1 LEGQYVSQHSDRVK
15 SEHIPSL
22 VRNYEFVALVFQ
34 GGGALGSY
42 QAGVFEGLAEAGIQP
57 NWMSGV
63 SIGAINASIIAGN
76 RPENRVAK
84 LKEFWE
90 TVTDHG
96 YASHMAGNDDLR
108 TLHNMT
114 SAFMSMVAGIPG
126 FYKPR
131 VVSPFHQLPGQAGAT
146 SHYDTSD
153 LKDHLNS
160 LIDWDI
166 LNSEK
171 HRLSVGA
178 VNVRTG
184 NYKYFDTALERLGPE
199 HIMASGALPPAF
211 PAMKI
216 GSEFYWDGGIVSNTP
231 LQYLLE
237 MHRLHQALVFQVDL
251 FNARGDLPKTMPEV
265 MSRHKDIMYSSRTR
279 NATNRYKMVHD
290 LQIKLRDALSRIE
303 PSKWTAEDKRM
314 LEELQETPQINV
326 LQLIYHHAHYEG
338 DSKDYEFSKW
348 TMREHWAAGL
358 EDARRTLSHPDW
370 LKVPDAAVGMT
381 VHDVHRED
389 GR

>member
-1 LEGQYVSQHSDRVK
+1 MSQHSVRVK
-15 SEHIPSL
+15 SESIPSL
-22 VRNYEFVALVFQ
+22 VRNYEFIALVFQ

-42 QAGVFEGLAEAGIQP
+42 QAGVFEGLSEAGIEP

-76 RPENRVAK
+76 KPEDRVAK

-96 YASHMAGNDDLR
+96 YASHLAGNDDMR
-108 TLHNMT
+108 TFHNMT
-114 SAFMSMVAGIPG
+114 SAFMSMISGIPG

-131 VVSPFHQLPGQAGAT
+131 MMSPWQQVPGQAGAT

-160 LIDWDI
+160 LINWDI
-166 LNSEK
+166 LNSDS

-237 MHRLHQALVFQVDL
+237 LHKLHKALVFQVDL
-251 FNARGDLPKTMPEV
+251 FNARGDMPKTMPEV
-265 MSRHKDIMYSSRTR
+265 MSRQKDIMFSSRTR
-279 NATNRYKMVHD
+279 NATNRYKKTHD
-290 LQIKLRDALSRIE
+290 LQIKLRDALSRID
-303 PSKWTAEDKRM
+303 PAKWTPEDKVM
-314 LEELQETPQINV
+314 LEELQDTPQVNV
-326 LQLIYHHAHYEG
+326 LQLIYHHADYEG

-358 EDARRTLSHPDW
+358 EDARRTLSHPEW
-370 LKVPDAAVGMT
+370 LKLPDQAVGMT

>member
-1 LEGQYVSQHSDRVK
+1 VSQHSVRVK
-15 SEHIPSL
+15 SESIPSL

-42 QAGVFEGLAEAGIQP
+42 QAGVFEGLSEAGIEP

-76 RPENRVAK
+76 KPEDRVAK

-96 YASHMAGNDDLR
+96 YASHLAGNDDMR
-108 TLHNMT
+108 TFHNMT
-114 SAFMSMVAGIPG
+114 SAFMSMISGIPG

-131 VVSPFHQLPGQAGAT
+131 MLSPWQQVPGQAGAT

-166 LNSEK
+166 LNSNS

-237 MHRLHQALVFQVDL
+237 LHKLHQALVFQVDL
-251 FNARGDLPKTMPEV
+251 FNARGDMPKTMPEV
-265 MSRHKDIMYSSRTR
+265 MSRQKDIMFSSRTR
-279 NATNRYKMVHD
+279 NATTRYKKIHD
-290 LQIKLRDALSRIE
+290 LQIQLRDALSRID
-303 PSKWTAEDKRM
+303 PAKWTPADKVM
-314 LEELQETPQINV
+314 LEELQDTPQINV
-326 LQLIYHHAHYEG
+326 LQLIYHHADYEG

-370 LKVPDAAVGMT
+370 LKLPDPAVGMT

>member
-1 LEGQYVSQHSDRVK
+1 MSQHSVRVK
-15 SEHIPSL
+15 SESIPSL
-22 VRNYEFVALVFQ
+22 VRNYEFIALVFQ

-42 QAGVFEGLAEAGIQP
+42 QAGVFEGLSEAGIEP

-76 RPENRVAK
+76 KPEDRVAK

-96 YASHMAGNDDLR
+96 YASHLAGNDDMR
-108 TLHNMT
+108 TFHNMT
-114 SAFMSMVAGIPG
+114 SAFMSMISGIPG

-131 VVSPFHQLPGQAGAT
+131 MLSPWQQVPGQAGAT

-160 LIDWDI
+160 LINWDI
-166 LNSEK
+166 LNSDS

-184 NYKYFDTALERLGPE
+184 NYKYFDTALERIGPE

-211 PAMKI
+211 PAMRI

-237 MHRLHQALVFQVDL
+237 LHKLHKALVFQVDL
-251 FNARGDLPKTMPEV
+251 FNARGDMPKTMPEV
-265 MSRHKDIMYSSRTR
+265 MSRQKDIMYSSRTR
-279 NATNRYKMVHD
+279 NATNRYKKIHD
-290 LQIKLRDALSRIE
+290 LQIKLRDALSRID
-303 PSKWTAEDKRM
+303 PAKWTPEDKVM
-314 LEELQETPQINV
+314 LEELQDTPQVNV
-326 LQLIYHHAHYEG
+326 LQLIYHLADYEG

-358 EDARRTLSHPDW
+358 EDARRTLSHPEW
-370 LKVPDAAVGMT
+370 LKLPDQAVGMT

>member
-1 LEGQYVSQHSDRVK
+1 VSQHSVRVK
-15 SEHIPSL
+15 SESIPSL

-42 QAGVFEGLAEAGIQP
+42 QAGVFEGLSEAGIEP

-76 RPENRVAK
+76 KPEDRVAK

-96 YASHMAGNDDLR
+96 YASHLAGNDDMR
-108 TLHNMT
+108 TFHNMT
-114 SAFMSMVAGIPG
+114 SAFMSMISGIPG

-131 VVSPFHQLPGQAGAT
+131 MLSPWQQVPGQAGAT

-166 LNSEK
+166 LNSNS

-216 GSEFYWDGGIVSNTP
+216 GSEYYWDGGIVSNTP

-237 MHRLHQALVFQVDL
+237 LHKLHQALVFQVDL
-251 FNARGDLPKTMPEV
+251 FNARGDMPKTMPEV
-265 MSRHKDIMYSSRTR
+265 MSRQKDIMFSSRTR
-279 NATNRYKMVHD
+279 NATTRYKKIHD
-290 LQIKLRDALSRIE
+290 LQIQLRDALSRID
-303 PSKWTAEDKRM
+303 PAKWTPADKLM
-314 LEELQETPQINV
+314 LEELQDTPQINV
-326 LQLIYHHAHYEG
+326 LQLIYHHADYEG

-370 LKVPDAAVGMT
+370 LKLPDPAIGMT

>member
-1 LEGQYVSQHSDRVK
+1 MSQHSVRVK
-15 SEHIPSL
+15 SESIPSL
-22 VRNYEFVALVFQ
+22 VRNYEFIALVFQ

-42 QAGVFEGLAEAGIQP
+42 QAGVFEGLSEAGIEP

-76 RPENRVAK
+76 KPEDRVAK

-96 YASHMAGNDDLR
+96 YASHLAGNDDMR
-108 TLHNMT
+108 TFHNMT
-114 SAFMSMVAGIPG
+114 SAFMSMISGIPG

-131 VVSPFHQLPGQAGAT
+131 MMSPWQQVPGQAGAT

-160 LIDWDI
+160 LINWDI
-166 LNSEK
+166 LNSDS

-237 MHRLHQALVFQVDL
+237 LHKLHKALVFQVDL
-251 FNARGDLPKTMPEV
+251 FNARGDMPKTMPEV
-265 MSRHKDIMYSSRTR
+265 MSRQKDIMFSSRTR
-279 NATNRYKMVHD
+279 NATTRYKKIHD
-290 LQIKLRDALSRIE
+290 LQIQLRDALSRID
-303 PSKWTAEDKRM
+303 PAKWTAADKLM
-314 LEELQETPQINV
+314 LEELQDTPQINV
-326 LQLIYHHAHYEG
+326 LQLIYHHADYEG

-370 LKVPDAAVGMT
+370 LKLPDQSIGMT

>member
-1 LEGQYVSQHSDRVK
+1 VSQHSVRVK
-15 SEHIPSL
+15 SESIPSL
-22 VRNYEFVALVFQ
+22 VRNYEFIALVFQ

-42 QAGVFEGLAEAGIQP
+42 QAGVFEGLSEAGIEP

-76 RPENRVAK
+76 KPEDRVTK

-96 YASHMAGNDDLR
+96 YASHLAGNDDMR
-108 TLHNMT
+108 TFHNMT
-114 SAFMSMVAGIPG
+114 SAFMSMISGIPG

-131 VVSPFHQLPGQAGAT
+131 MLSPWQQVPGQAGAT

-160 LIDWDI
+160 LINWDI
-166 LNSEK
+166 LNSDS

-211 PAMKI
+211 PAMRI

-237 MHRLHQALVFQVDL
+237 LHKLHKALVFQVDL
-251 FNARGDLPKTMPEV
+251 FNARGDMPKTMPEV
-265 MSRHKDIMYSSRTR
+265 MSRQKDIMYSSRTR
-279 NATNRYKMVHD
+279 NATNRYKKIHD
-290 LQIKLRDALSRIE
+290 LQIKLRDALSRID
-303 PSKWTAEDKRM
+303 PAKWTPEDKVL
-314 LEELQETPQINV
+314 LEELQDTPQVNV
-326 LQLIYHHAHYEG
+326 LQLIYHHADYEG

-358 EDARRTLSHPDW
+358 EDARRTLSHPEW
-370 LKVPDAAVGMT
+370 LKLPDQAVGMT

>member
-1 LEGQYVSQHSDRVK
+1 VSQHSVRVK
-15 SEHIPSL
+15 SESISFL
-22 VRNYEFVALVFQ
+22 VRNYEFIALVFQ

-42 QAGVFEGLAEAGIQP
+42 QAGVFEGLSEAGIEP

-76 RPENRVAK
+76 KPEDRVAK

-96 YASHMAGNDDLR
+96 YASHLAGNDDMR
-108 TLHNMT
+108 TFHNMT
-114 SAFMSMVAGIPG
+114 SAFMSMISGIPG

-131 VVSPFHQLPGQAGAT
+131 MLSPWQQVAGQAGAT

-166 LNSEK
+166 LNSSS

-237 MHRLHQALVFQVDL
+237 LHKLHQALVFQVDL
-251 FNARGDLPKTMPEV
+251 FNARGDMPKTMPEV
-265 MSRHKDIMYSSRTR
+265 MSRQKDIMFSSRTR
-279 NATNRYKMVHD
+279 NATTRYKKIHD
-290 LQIKLRDALSRIE
+290 LQIQLRDALSRID
-303 PSKWTAEDKRM
+303 PAKWTAADKLM
-314 LEELQETPQINV
+314 LEELQDTPQINV
-326 LQLIYHHAHYEG
+326 LQLIYHHADYEG

-370 LKVPDAAVGMT
+370 LKLPDQSIGMT

>member
-1 LEGQYVSQHSDRVK
+1 VSQHSVRVK
-15 SEHIPSL
+15 SESIPSL
-22 VRNYEFVALVFQ
+22 VRNYEFIALVFQ

-42 QAGVFEGLAEAGIQP
+42 QAGVFEGLSEAGIEP

-76 RPENRVAK
+76 KPEDRVTK

-96 YASHMAGNDDLR
+96 YASHLAGNDDMR
-108 TLHNMT
+108 TFHNMT
-114 SAFMSMVAGIPG
+114 SAFMSMISGIPG

-131 VVSPFHQLPGQAGAT
+131 MLSPWQQVPGQAGAT

-160 LIDWDI
+160 LINWDI
-166 LNSEK
+166 LNSDS

-184 NYKYFDTALERLGPE
+184 NYKYFDTALERIGPE

-211 PAMKI
+211 PAMRI

-237 MHRLHQALVFQVDL
+237 LHKLHQALVFQVDL
-251 FNARGDLPKTMPEV
+251 FNARGDMPKTMPEV
-265 MSRHKDIMYSSRTR
+265 MSRQKDIMFSSRTR
-279 NATNRYKMVHD
+279 NATNRYKKIHD
-290 LQIKLRDALSRIE
+290 LQIKLRDALSRVD
-303 PSKWTAEDKRM
+303 PAKWTPEDKVM
-314 LEELQETPQINV
+314 LEELQDTPQVNV
-326 LQLIYHHAHYEG
+326 LQLIYHHADYEG

-358 EDARRTLSHPDW
+358 EDARRTLSHPEW
-370 LKVPDAAVGMT
+370 LKLPDQAVGMT

>member
-1 LEGQYVSQHSDRVK
+1 MSQHSVRVK
-15 SEHIPSL
+15 SESIPSL

-42 QAGVFEGLAEAGIQP
+42 QAGVFEGLSEAGIEP

-76 RPENRVAK
+76 KPEDRVAK

-96 YASHMAGNDDLR
+96 YASHLAGNDDMR
-108 TLHNMT
+108 TFHNMT
-114 SAFMSMVAGIPG
+114 SAFMSMISGIPG

-131 VVSPFHQLPGQAGAT
+131 MLSPWQQVPGQAGAT

-166 LNSEK
+166 LNSNS

-216 GSEFYWDGGIVSNTP
+216 GSEYYWDGGIVSNTP

-237 MHRLHQALVFQVDL
+237 LHKLHQALVFQVDL
-251 FNARGDLPKTMPEV
+251 FNARGDMPKTMPEV
-265 MSRHKDIMYSSRTR
+265 MSRQKDIMFSSRTR
-279 NATNRYKMVHD
+279 NATTRYKKIHD
-290 LQIKLRDALSRIE
+290 LQIQLRDALSRID
-303 PSKWTAEDKRM
+303 PAKWTPADKLM
-314 LEELQETPQINV
+314 LEELQDTPQINV
-326 LQLIYHHAHYEG
+326 LQLIYHHADYEG

-370 LKVPDAAVGMT
+370 LKLPDPAIGMT

>member
-1 LEGQYVSQHSDRVK
+1 VSQHSVRVK
-15 SEHIPSL
+15 SESIPSL
-22 VRNYEFVALVFQ
+22 VRNYEFIALVFQ

-42 QAGVFEGLAEAGIQP
+42 QAGVFEGLSEAGIEP

-76 RPENRVAK
+76 KPEDRVAK

-96 YASHMAGNDDLR
+96 YASHLAGNDDMR
-108 TLHNMT
+108 TFHNMT
-114 SAFMSMVAGIPG
+114 SAFMSMISGIPG

-131 VVSPFHQLPGQAGAT
+131 MMSPWQQVPGQAGAT

-160 LIDWDI
+160 LINWDI
-166 LNSEK
+166 LNSDS

-237 MHRLHQALVFQVDL
+237 LHKLHKALVFQVDL
-251 FNARGDLPKTMPEV
+251 FNARGDMPKTMPEV
-265 MSRHKDIMYSSRTR
+265 MSRQKDIMFSSRTR
-279 NATNRYKMVHD
+279 NATNRYKKTHD
-290 LQIKLRDALSRIE
+290 LQIKLRDALSRID
-303 PSKWTAEDKRM
+303 PAKWTPEDKVM
-314 LEELQETPQINV
+314 LEELQDTPQVNV
-326 LQLIYHHAHYEG
+326 LQLIYHHADYEG

-370 LKVPDAAVGMT
+370 LKLPDQAVGMT

>member
-1 LEGQYVSQHSDRVK
+1 MSQHSVRVK
-15 SEHIPSL
+15 SESIPSL
-22 VRNYEFVALVFQ
+22 VRNYEFIALVFQ

-42 QAGVFEGLAEAGIQP
+42 QAGVFEGLSEAGIEP

-76 RPENRVAK
+76 KPEDRVAK

-96 YASHMAGNDDLR
+96 YASHLAGNDDMR
-108 TLHNMT
+108 TFHNMT
-114 SAFMSMVAGIPG
+114 SAFMSMISGIPG

-131 VVSPFHQLPGQAGAT
+131 MMSPWQQVPGQAGAT

-160 LIDWDI
+160 LINWDI
-166 LNSEK
+166 LNSDS

-237 MHRLHQALVFQVDL
+237 LHKLHKALVFQVDL
-251 FNARGDLPKTMPEV
+251 FNARGDMPKTMPEV
-265 MSRHKDIMYSSRTR
+265 MSRQKDIMFSSRTR
-279 NATNRYKMVHD
+279 NATNRYKKTHD
-290 LQIKLRDALSRIE
+290 LQIKLRDALSRID
-303 PSKWTAEDKRM
+303 PAKWTPEDKVM
-314 LEELQETPQINV
+314 LEELQDTPQVNV
-326 LQLIYHHAHYEG
+326 LQLIYHHADYEG

-370 LKVPDAAVGMT
+370 LKLPDQAVGMT

>member
-1 LEGQYVSQHSDRVK
+1 VSQHSVRVK
-15 SEHIPSL
+15 SESIPSL
-22 VRNYEFVALVFQ
+22 VRNYEFIALVFQ

-42 QAGVFEGLAEAGIQP
+42 QAGVFEGLSEAGIEP

-76 RPENRVAK
+76 KPEDRVAK

-96 YASHMAGNDDLR
+96 YASHLAGNDDMR
-108 TLHNMT
+108 TFHNMT
-114 SAFMSMVAGIPG
+114 SAFMSMISGIPG

-131 VVSPFHQLPGQAGAT
+131 MLSPWQQVPGQAGAT

-160 LIDWDI
+160 LINWDI
-166 LNSEK
+166 LNSDS

-211 PAMKI
+211 PAMRI

-237 MHRLHQALVFQVDL
+237 LHKLHQALVFQVDL
-251 FNARGDLPKTMPEV
+251 FNARGDMPKTMPEV
-265 MSRHKDIMYSSRTR
+265 MSRQKDIMFSSRTR
-279 NATNRYKMVHD
+279 NATNRYKKIHD
-290 LQIKLRDALSRIE
+290 LQIKLRDALSRID
-303 PSKWTAEDKRM
+303 PAKWTPEDKVM
-314 LEELQETPQINV
+314 LEELQDTPQVNV
-326 LQLIYHHAHYEG
+326 LQLIYHHADYEG

-370 LKVPDAAVGMT
+370 LKLPDEAVGMT

>member
-1 LEGQYVSQHSDRVK
+1 MSQHSVRVK
-15 SEHIPSL
+15 SESIPSL

-42 QAGVFEGLAEAGIQP
+42 QAGVFEGLSEAGIEP

-76 RPENRVAK
+76 KPEDRVTK

-96 YASHMAGNDDLR
+96 YASHLAGNDDMR
-108 TLHNMT
+108 TFHNMT
-114 SAFMSMVAGIPG
+114 SAFMSMISGIPG

-131 VVSPFHQLPGQAGAT
+131 MLSPWQQVPGQAGAT

-166 LNSEK
+166 LNSNS

-216 GSEFYWDGGIVSNTP
+216 GSEYYWDGGIVSNTP

-237 MHRLHQALVFQVDL
+237 LHKLHQALVFQVDL
-251 FNARGDLPKTMPEV
+251 FNARGDMPKTMPEV
-265 MSRHKDIMYSSRTR
+265 MSRQKDIMFSSRTR
-279 NATNRYKMVHD
+279 NATTRYKKIHD
-290 LQIKLRDALSRIE
+290 LQIQLRDALSRID
-303 PSKWTAEDKRM
+303 PAKWTPADKLM
-314 LEELQETPQINV
+314 LEELQDTPQINV
-326 LQLIYHHAHYEG
+326 LQLIYHHADYEG

-370 LKVPDAAVGMT
+370 LKLPDPAIGMT

>member
-1 LEGQYVSQHSDRVK
+1 VSQHSVRVK
-15 SEHIPSL
+15 SESIPSL
-22 VRNYEFVALVFQ
+22 VRNYEFIALVFQ

-42 QAGVFEGLAEAGIQP
+42 QAGVFEGLSEAGIEP

-76 RPENRVAK
+76 KPEDRVTK

-96 YASHMAGNDDLR
+96 YASHLAGNDDMR
-108 TLHNMT
+108 TFHNMT
-114 SAFMSMVAGIPG
+114 SAFMSMISGIPG

-131 VVSPFHQLPGQAGAT
+131 MLSPWQQVPGQAGAT

-160 LIDWDI
+160 LINWDI
-166 LNSEK
+166 LNSDS

-184 NYKYFDTALERLGPE
+184 NYKYFDTALERIGPE

-211 PAMKI
+211 PAMRI

-237 MHRLHQALVFQVDL
+237 LHKLHKALVFQVDL
-251 FNARGDLPKTMPEV
+251 FNARGDMPKTMPEV
-265 MSRHKDIMYSSRTR
+265 MSRQKDIMYSSRTR
-279 NATNRYKMVHD
+279 NATNRYKKIHD
-290 LQIKLRDALSRIE
+290 LQIKLRDALSRID
-303 PSKWTAEDKRM
+303 PAKWTPEDKVL
-314 LEELQETPQINV
+314 LEELQDTPQVNV
-326 LQLIYHHAHYEG
+326 LQLIYHHADYEG

-358 EDARRTLSHPDW
+358 EDARRTLSHPEW
-370 LKVPDAAVGMT
+370 LKLPDQAVGMT

>member
-1 LEGQYVSQHSDRVK
+1 MSQHSVRVK
-15 SEHIPSL
+15 SESIPSL
-22 VRNYEFVALVFQ
+22 VRNYEFIALVFQ

-42 QAGVFEGLAEAGIQP
+42 QAGVFEGLSEAGIEP

-76 RPENRVAK
+76 KPEDRVAK

-96 YASHMAGNDDLR
+96 YASHLAGNDDMR
-108 TLHNMT
+108 TFHNMT
-114 SAFMSMVAGIPG
+114 SAFMSMISGIPG

-131 VVSPFHQLPGQAGAT
+131 MMSPWQQVPGQAGAT

-160 LIDWDI
+160 LINWDI
-166 LNSEK
+166 LNSDS

-211 PAMKI
+211 PAMRI

-237 MHRLHQALVFQVDL
+237 LHKLHQALVFQVDL
-251 FNARGDLPKTMPEV
+251 FNARGDMPKTMPEV
-265 MSRHKDIMYSSRTR
+265 MSRQKDIMFSSRTR
-279 NATNRYKMVHD
+279 NATNRYKKIHD
-290 LQIKLRDALSRIE
+290 LQIKLRDALSRID
-303 PSKWTAEDKRM
+303 PAKWTPEDKVM
-314 LEELQETPQINV
+314 LEELQDTPQVNV
-326 LQLIYHHAHYEG
+326 LQLIYHHADYEG

-358 EDARRTLSHPDW
+358 EDARRTLSHPEW
-370 LKVPDAAVGMT
+370 LKLPDQAVGMT

>member
-1 LEGQYVSQHSDRVK
+1 MSQHSVRIK
-15 SEHIPSL
+15 SESIPSL
-22 VRNYEFVALVFQ
+22 VRNYEFIALVFQ

-42 QAGVFEGLAEAGIQP
+42 QAGVFEGLSEAGIEP

-76 RPENRVAK
+76 KPEDRVAK

-96 YASHMAGNDDLR
+96 YASHLAGNDDMR
-108 TLHNMT
+108 TFHNMT
-114 SAFMSMVAGIPG
+114 SAFMSMISGIPG

-131 VVSPFHQLPGQAGAT
+131 MMSPWQQVPGQAGAT

-160 LIDWDI
+160 LINWDI
-166 LNSEK
+166 LNSDS

-237 MHRLHQALVFQVDL
+237 LHKLHKALVFQVDL
-251 FNARGDLPKTMPEV
+251 FNARGDMPKTMPEV
-265 MSRHKDIMYSSRTR
+265 MSRQKDIMFSSRTR
-279 NATNRYKMVHD
+279 NATNRYKKTHD
-290 LQIKLRDALSRIE
+290 LQIKLRDALSRID
-303 PSKWTAEDKRM
+303 PAKWTPEDKVM
-314 LEELQETPQINV
+314 LEELQDTPQVNV
-326 LQLIYHHAHYEG
+326 LQLIYHHADYEG

-370 LKVPDAAVGMT
+370 LKLPDQAVGMT

>member
-1 LEGQYVSQHSDRVK
+1 VSQQQTRIK
-15 SEHIPSL
+15 SESIPSL
-22 VRNYEFVALVFQ
+22 VRNYEFIALVFQ

-42 QAGVFEGLAEAGIQP
+42 QAGVFEGLSEAGIEP

-76 RPENRVAK
+76 KPENRVAK
-84 LKEFWE
+84 LREFWE

-96 YASHMAGNDDLR
+96 YASHLAGNDDLR
-108 TLHNMT
+108 TFHNMT
-114 SAFMSMVAGIPG
+114 SAFMAMMSGIPG

-131 VVSPFHQLPGQAGAT
+131 MLSAWQQVPGQAGAT

-153 LKDHLNS
+153 LKAHLNS

-166 LNSEK
+166 LNSK
-171 HRLSVGA
+171 RHRLSVGA

-237 MHRLHQALVFQVDL
+237 LHKLHQALVFQVDL
-251 FNARGDLPKTMPEV
+251 FNARGDMPKTMPEV

-279 NATNRYKMVHD
+279 NATDRYKKIHN

-303 PSKWTAEDKRM
+303 PSKWTPEDKQM
-314 LEELQETPQINV
+314 LEELQDTPQINV
-326 LQLIYHHAHYEG
+326 LQMIYHHADYEG

-358 EDARRTLSHPDW
+358 EDARRTLSRPEW
-370 LKVPDAAVGMT
+370 LKLPDQAVGMT
-381 VHDVHRED
+381 VHDVHRES
-389 GR
+389 

>member
-1 LEGQYVSQHSDRVK
+1 MSQHSVRVK
-15 SEHIPSL
+15 SESIPSL
-22 VRNYEFVALVFQ
+22 VRNYEFIALVFQ

-42 QAGVFEGLAEAGIQP
+42 QAGVFEGLSEAGIEP

-76 RPENRVAK
+76 KPDDRVAK

-96 YASHMAGNDDLR
+96 YASHLAGNDDMR
-108 TLHNMT
+108 TFHNMT
-114 SAFMSMVAGIPG
+114 SAFMSMISGIPG

-131 VVSPFHQLPGQAGAT
+131 MLSPWQQVPGQAGAT

-160 LIDWDI
+160 LINWDI
-166 LNSEK
+166 LNSDS

-184 NYKYFDTALERLGPE
+184 NYKYFDTALERIGPE

-211 PAMKI
+211 PAMRI

-237 MHRLHQALVFQVDL
+237 LHKLHQALVFQVDL
-251 FNARGDLPKTMPEV
+251 FNARGDMPKTMPEV
-265 MSRHKDIMYSSRTR
+265 MSRQKDIMFSSRTR
-279 NATNRYKMVHD
+279 NATNRYKKIHD
-290 LQIKLRDALSRIE
+290 LQIKLRDALSRVD
-303 PSKWTAEDKRM
+303 PAKWTPEDKVM
-314 LEELQETPQINV
+314 LKELQDTPQVNV
-326 LQLIYHHAHYEG
+326 LQLIYHHADYEG

-358 EDARRTLSHPDW
+358 EDARRTLSHPEW
-370 LKVPDAAVGMT
+370 LKLPDQAVGMT

>member
-1 LEGQYVSQHSDRVK
+1 VSQHSVRVK
-15 SEHIPSL
+15 SESIPSL

-42 QAGVFEGLAEAGIQP
+42 QAGVFEGLSEAGIEP

-76 RPENRVAK
+76 KPEDRVTK

-96 YASHMAGNDDLR
+96 YASHLAGNDDMR
-108 TLHNMT
+108 TFHNMT
-114 SAFMSMVAGIPG
+114 SAFMSMISGIPG

-131 VVSPFHQLPGQAGAT
+131 MLSPWQQVPGQAGAT

-166 LNSEK
+166 LNSNS

-216 GSEFYWDGGIVSNTP
+216 GSEYYWDGGIVSNTP

-237 MHRLHQALVFQVDL
+237 LHKLHQALVFQVDL
-251 FNARGDLPKTMPEV
+251 FNARGDMPKTMPEV
-265 MSRHKDIMYSSRTR
+265 MSRQKDIMFSSRTR
-279 NATNRYKMVHD
+279 NATTRYKKIHD
-290 LQIKLRDALSRIE
+290 LQIQLRDALSRID
-303 PSKWTAEDKRM
+303 PAKWTPADKLM
-314 LEELQETPQINV
+314 LEELQDTPQINV
-326 LQLIYHHAHYEG
+326 LQLIYHHADYEG

-370 LKVPDAAVGMT
+370 LKLPDPAIGMT

>member
-1 LEGQYVSQHSDRVK
+1 MSQHSVRVK
-15 SEHIPSL
+15 SESIPSL
-22 VRNYEFVALVFQ
+22 VRNYEFIALVFQ

-42 QAGVFEGLAEAGIQP
+42 QAGVFEGLSEAGIEP

-76 RPENRVAK
+76 KPEDRVAK

-96 YASHMAGNDDLR
+96 YASHLAGNDDMR
-108 TLHNMT
+108 TFHNMT
-114 SAFMSMVAGIPG
+114 SAFMSMISGIPG

-131 VVSPFHQLPGQAGAT
+131 MMSPWQQVPGQAGAT

-160 LIDWDI
+160 LINWDI
-166 LNSEK
+166 LNSDS

-237 MHRLHQALVFQVDL
+237 LHKLHKALVFQVDL
-251 FNARGDLPKTMPEV
+251 FNARGDMPKTMPEV
-265 MSRHKDIMYSSRTR
+265 MSRQKDIMFSSRTR
-279 NATNRYKMVHD
+279 NATNRYKKIHD
-290 LQIKLRDALSRIE
+290 LQIKLRDALSRID
-303 PSKWTAEDKRM
+303 PAKWTPEDKVM
-314 LEELQETPQINV
+314 LEELQDTPQVNV
-326 LQLIYHHAHYEG
+326 LQLIYHHADYEG

-370 LKVPDAAVGMT
+370 LKLPDQAVGMT

>member
-1 LEGQYVSQHSDRVK
+1 MSQHSVRVK
-15 SEHIPSL
+15 SESIPSL

-42 QAGVFEGLAEAGIQP
+42 QAGVFEGLSEAGIEP

-76 RPENRVAK
+76 KPEDRVAK

-96 YASHMAGNDDLR
+96 YASHLAGNDDMR
-108 TLHNMT
+108 TFHNMT
-114 SAFMSMVAGIPG
+114 SAFMSMISGIPG

-131 VVSPFHQLPGQAGAT
+131 MLSPWQQVPGQAGAT

-166 LNSEK
+166 LNSNS

-237 MHRLHQALVFQVDL
+237 LHKLHQALVFQVDL
-251 FNARGDLPKTMPEV
+251 FNARGDMPKTMPEV
-265 MSRHKDIMYSSRTR
+265 MSRQKDIMFSSRTR
-279 NATNRYKMVHD
+279 NATTRYKKIHD
-290 LQIKLRDALSRIE
+290 LQIQLRDALSRID
-303 PSKWTAEDKRM
+303 PAKWTPADKVM
-314 LEELQETPQINV
+314 LEELQDTPQINV
-326 LQLIYHHAHYEG
+326 LQLIYHHADYEG

-370 LKVPDAAVGMT
+370 LKLPDPAVGMT

>member
-1 LEGQYVSQHSDRVK
+1 MSQEQSRIK
-15 SEHIPSL
+15 SEGIPSL
-22 VRNYEFVALVFQ
+22 VRNYEFIALVFQ

-42 QAGVFEGLAEAGIQP
+42 QAGVFEGLSEAGIEP

-90 TVTDHG
+90 AVTDHG
-96 YASHMAGNDDLR
+96 YASHLAGNDDLR
-108 TLHNMT
+108 TFHNMT
-114 SAFMSMVAGIPG
+114 SAFMAMMSGIPG

-131 VVSPFHQLPGQAGAT
+131 MLSAWQQVPGQAGAT

-153 LKDHLNS
+153 LKAHLNS

-166 LNSEK
+166 LNSK
-171 HRLSVGA
+171 RHRLSVGA

-237 MHRLHQALVFQVDL
+237 LHKLHQALVFQVDL
-251 FNARGDLPKTMPEV
+251 FNARGDMPKTMPEV

-279 NATNRYKMVHD
+279 NATDRYKKIHN

-303 PSKWTAEDKRM
+303 PSKWTPEDKQM
-314 LEELQETPQINV
+314 LEELQDTPQINV
-326 LQLIYHHAHYEG
+326 LQMIYHHADYEG

-358 EDARRTLSHPDW
+358 EDARRTLSRPEW
-370 LKVPDAAVGMT
+370 LKLPDQAVGMT
-381 VHDVHRED
+381 VHDVHRES
-389 GR
+389 

>member
-1 LEGQYVSQHSDRVK
+1 MSQHSVRVK
-15 SEHIPSL
+15 SESIPSL
-22 VRNYEFVALVFQ
+22 VRNYEFIALVFQ

-42 QAGVFEGLAEAGIQP
+42 QAGVFEGLSEAGIEP

-76 RPENRVAK
+76 KPEDRVAK

-96 YASHMAGNDDLR
+96 YASHLAGNDDMR
-108 TLHNMT
+108 TFHNMT
-114 SAFMSMVAGIPG
+114 SAFMSMISGIPG

-131 VVSPFHQLPGQAGAT
+131 MLSPWQQVPGQAGAT

-160 LIDWDI
+160 LINWDI
-166 LNSEK
+166 LNSDS

-211 PAMKI
+211 PAMRI

-237 MHRLHQALVFQVDL
+237 LHKLHQALVFQVDL
-251 FNARGDLPKTMPEV
+251 FNARGDMPKTMPEV
-265 MSRHKDIMYSSRTR
+265 MSRQKDIMFSSRTR
-279 NATNRYKMVHD
+279 NATNRYKKIHD
-290 LQIKLRDALSRIE
+290 LQIKLRDALSRID
-303 PSKWTAEDKRM
+303 PAKWTPEDKVM
-314 LEELQETPQINV
+314 LEELQDTPQVNV
-326 LQLIYHHAHYEG
+326 LQLIYHHADYEG

-370 LKVPDAAVGMT
+370 LKLPDQSIGMT

>member
-1 LEGQYVSQHSDRVK
+1 VSQHSVRVK
-15 SEHIPSL
+15 SESIPSL
-22 VRNYEFVALVFQ
+22 VRNYEFIALVFQ

-42 QAGVFEGLAEAGIQP
+42 QAGVFEGLSEAGIEP

-76 RPENRVAK
+76 KPEDRVAK

-96 YASHMAGNDDLR
+96 YASHLAGNDDMR
-108 TLHNMT
+108 TFHNMT
-114 SAFMSMVAGIPG
+114 SAFMSMISGIPG

-131 VVSPFHQLPGQAGAT
+131 MMSPWQQVPGQAGAT

-160 LIDWDI
+160 LINWDI
-166 LNSEK
+166 LNSDS

-237 MHRLHQALVFQVDL
+237 LHKLHKALVFQVDL
-251 FNARGDLPKTMPEV
+251 FNARGDMPKTMPEV
-265 MSRHKDIMYSSRTR
+265 MSRQKDIMYSSRTR
-279 NATNRYKMVHD
+279 NATNRYKKIHD
-290 LQIKLRDALSRIE
+290 LQIKLRDALSRID
-303 PSKWTAEDKRM
+303 PAKWTPEDKAM
-314 LEELQETPQINV
+314 LEELQDTPQVNV
-326 LQLIYHHAHYEG
+326 LQLIYHHADYEG

-358 EDARRTLSHPDW
+358 EDARRTLSHPEW
-370 LKVPDAAVGMT
+370 LKLPDQAVGMT

>member
-1 LEGQYVSQHSDRVK
+1 MSQNSVRVK
-15 SEHIPSL
+15 SESIPSL
-22 VRNYEFVALVFQ
+22 VRNYEFIALVFQ

-42 QAGVFEGLAEAGIQP
+42 QAGVFEGLSEAGIEP

-76 RPENRVAK
+76 KPEDRVAK

-96 YASHMAGNDDLR
+96 YASHLAGNDDMR
-108 TLHNMT
+108 TFHNMT
-114 SAFMSMVAGIPG
+114 SAFMSMISGIPG

-131 VVSPFHQLPGQAGAT
+131 MMSPWQQVPGQAGAT

-166 LNSEK
+166 LNSNS

-211 PAMKI
+211 PAVKI

-237 MHRLHQALVFQVDL
+237 LHKLHQALVFQVDL
-251 FNARGDLPKTMPEV
+251 FNARGDMPKTMPEV
-265 MSRHKDIMYSSRTR
+265 MSRQKDIMYSSRTR
-279 NATNRYKMVHD
+279 NATTRYKKIHD
-290 LQIKLRDALSRIE
+290 LQIQLRDALSRIE
-303 PSKWTAEDKRM
+303 PVKWTSEDKKM
-314 LEELQETPQINV
+314 LEELQDTPQINV
-326 LQLIYHHAHYEG
+326 LQLIYHHADYEG

-358 EDARRTLSHPDW
+358 EDARRTLSHPEW
-370 LKVPDAAVGMT
+370 LKLPDQSVGMT

>member
-1 LEGQYVSQHSDRVK
+1 MSQHSVRVK
-15 SEHIPSL
+15 SESIPSL

-42 QAGVFEGLAEAGIQP
+42 QAGVFEGLSEAGIEP

-76 RPENRVAK
+76 KPEDRVTK

-96 YASHMAGNDDLR
+96 YASHLAGNDDMR
-108 TLHNMT
+108 TFHNMT
-114 SAFMSMVAGIPG
+114 SAFMSMISGIPG

-131 VVSPFHQLPGQAGAT
+131 MLSPWQQVPGQAGAT

-166 LNSEK
+166 LNSNS

-216 GSEFYWDGGIVSNTP
+216 GSEYYWDGGIVSNTP

-237 MHRLHQALVFQVDL
+237 LHKLHQALVFQVDL
-251 FNARGDLPKTMPEV
+251 FNARGDMPKTMPEV
-265 MSRHKDIMYSSRTR
+265 MSRQKDIMFSSRTR
-279 NATNRYKMVHD
+279 NATTRYKKIHD
-290 LQIKLRDALSRIE
+290 LQIQLRDALSRID
-303 PSKWTAEDKRM
+303 PAKWTPADKLM
-314 LEELQETPQINV
+314 LEELQDTPQINV
-326 LQLIYHHAHYEG
+326 LQLIYHHADYEG

-370 LKVPDAAVGMT
+370 LKLPDPAVGMT

>member
-1 LEGQYVSQHSDRVK
+1 
-15 SEHIPSL
+15 

-42 QAGVFEGLAEAGIQP
+42 QAGVFEGLSEAGIEP

-76 RPENRVAK
+76 KPEDRVAK

-96 YASHMAGNDDLR
+96 YASHLAGNDDMR
-108 TLHNMT
+108 TFHNMT
-114 SAFMSMVAGIPG
+114 SAFMSMISGIPG

-131 VVSPFHQLPGQAGAT
+131 MLSPWQQVPGQAGAT

-166 LNSEK
+166 LNSNS

-231 LQYLLE
+231 LQYVLDE
-237 MHRLHQALVFQVDL
+237 RDGEGVLVFQVDL
-251 FNARGDLPKTMPEV
+251 FSARGMMPRSLAEAEQ
-265 MSRHKDIMYSSRTR
+265 REKDIRFSSRTR
-279 NATNRYKMVHD
+279 LNTDMQK
-290 LQIKLRDALSRIE
+290 RIE
-303 PSKWTAEDKRM
+303 QLEAAALRLAEKLPPELRNDADVAALTARRADGPVTILHLINRSESY
-314 LEELQETPQINV
+314 ETQ
-326 LQLIYHHAHYEG
+326 H
-338 DSKDYEFSKW
+338 KDYEFSRG
-348 TMREHWAAGL
+348 TIDGHWADGKRDVERSLASPQWKRR
-358 EDARRTLSHPDW
+358 ARPEHGIVTLD
-370 LKVPDAAVGMT
+370 LA
-381 VHDVHRED
+381 
-389 GR
+389 

>member
-1 LEGQYVSQHSDRVK
+1 MSQHSVRVK
-15 SEHIPSL
+15 SESIPSL

-42 QAGVFEGLAEAGIQP
+42 QAGVFEGLSEAGIEP

-76 RPENRVAK
+76 KPENRVAK

-96 YASHMAGNDDLR
+96 YASHLAGNDDMR
-108 TLHNMT
+108 TFHNMT
-114 SAFMSMVAGIPG
+114 SAFMSMISGIPG

-131 VVSPFHQLPGQAGAT
+131 MLSPWQQVPGQAGAT

-166 LNSEK
+166 LNSAS

-237 MHRLHQALVFQVDL
+237 LHKLHQALVFQVDL
-251 FNARGDLPKTMPEV
+251 FNARGDMPKTMPEV
-265 MSRHKDIMYSSRTR
+265 MSRQKDIMFSSRTR
-279 NATNRYKMVHD
+279 NATTRYKKIHD
-290 LQIKLRDALSRIE
+290 LQIQLRDALSRID
-303 PSKWTAEDKRM
+303 PAKWTPADKVM
-314 LEELQETPQINV
+314 LEELQDTPQINV
-326 LQLIYHHAHYEG
+326 LQLIYHHADYEG

-370 LKVPDAAVGMT
+370 LKLPDPAVGMT

>member
-1 LEGQYVSQHSDRVK
+1 
-15 SEHIPSL
+15 
-22 VRNYEFVALVFQ
+22 VRNYEFIALVFQ

-42 QAGVFEGLAEAGIQP
+42 QAGVFEGLSEAGIEP

-63 SIGAINASIIAGN
+63 SIGAINAAIIAGN
-76 RPENRVAK
+76 KPEDRVAK

-96 YASHMAGNDDLR
+96 YASHLAGNDDMR
-108 TLHNMT
+108 TFHNMT
-114 SAFMSMVAGIPG
+114 SAFMSMISGIPG

-131 VVSPFHQLPGQAGAT
+131 MLSPWQQVPGQAGAT

-160 LIDWDI
+160 LINWDI
-166 LNSEK
+166 LNSDS

-184 NYKYFDTALERLGPE
+184 NYKYFDTALERIGPE

-211 PAMKI
+211 PAMRI

-237 MHRLHQALVFQVDL
+237 LHKLHQALVFQVDL
-251 FNARGDLPKTMPEV
+251 FNARGDMPKTMPEV
-265 MSRHKDIMYSSRTR
+265 MSRQKDIMFSSRTR
-279 NATNRYKMVHD
+279 NATNRYKKIHD
-290 LQIKLRDALSRIE
+290 LQIKLRDALSRID
-303 PSKWTAEDKRM
+303 PAKWTPEDKVM
-314 LEELQETPQINV
+314 LEELQDTPQVNV
-326 LQLIYHHAHYEG
+326 LQLIYHHADYEG

-370 LKVPDAAVGMT
+370 LKLPDEAVGMT

>member
-1 LEGQYVSQHSDRVK
+1 VSQHSVRVK
-15 SEHIPSL
+15 SESIPSL
-22 VRNYEFVALVFQ
+22 VRNYEFIALVFQ

-42 QAGVFEGLAEAGIQP
+42 QAGVFEGLSEAGIEP

-76 RPENRVAK
+76 KPEDRVAK

-96 YASHMAGNDDLR
+96 YASHLAGNDDMR
-108 TLHNMT
+108 TFHNMT
-114 SAFMSMVAGIPG
+114 SAFMSMISGIPG

-131 VVSPFHQLPGQAGAT
+131 MLSPWQQVPGQAGAT

-160 LIDWDI
+160 LINWDI
-166 LNSEK
+166 LNSDS

-184 NYKYFDTALERLGPE
+184 NYKYFDTALERIGPE

-211 PAMKI
+211 PAMRI

-237 MHRLHQALVFQVDL
+237 LHKLHKALVFQVDL
-251 FNARGDLPKTMPEV
+251 FNARGDMPKTMPEV
-265 MSRHKDIMYSSRTR
+265 MSRQKDIMYSSRTR
-279 NATNRYKMVHD
+279 NATNRYKKIHD
-290 LQIKLRDALSRIE
+290 LQIKLRDALSRID
-303 PSKWTAEDKRM
+303 PAKWTPEDKVM
-314 LEELQETPQINV
+314 LEELQDTPQVNV
-326 LQLIYHHAHYEG
+326 LQLIYHHADYEG

-358 EDARRTLSHPDW
+358 EDARRTLSHPEW
-370 LKVPDAAVGMT
+370 LKLPDQAVGMT

>member
-1 LEGQYVSQHSDRVK
+1 VSQHSVRVK
-15 SEHIPSL
+15 SESIPSL
-22 VRNYEFVALVFQ
+22 VRNYEFIALVFQ

-42 QAGVFEGLAEAGIQP
+42 QAGVFEGLSEAGIEP

-76 RPENRVAK
+76 KPEDRVAK

-96 YASHMAGNDDLR
+96 YASHLAGNDDMR
-108 TLHNMT
+108 TFHNMT
-114 SAFMSMVAGIPG
+114 SAFMSMISGIPG

-131 VVSPFHQLPGQAGAT
+131 MLSPWQQVPGQAGAT

-160 LIDWDI
+160 LINWDI
-166 LNSEK
+166 LNSDS

-211 PAMKI
+211 PAMRI

-237 MHRLHQALVFQVDL
+237 LHKLHQALVFQVDL
-251 FNARGDLPKTMPEV
+251 FNARGDMPKTMPEV
-265 MSRHKDIMYSSRTR
+265 MSRQKDIMFSSRTR
-279 NATNRYKMVHD
+279 NATNRYKKIHD
-290 LQIKLRDALSRIE
+290 LQIKLRDALSRID
-303 PSKWTAEDKRM
+303 PAKWTPEDKVM
-314 LEELQETPQINV
+314 LEELQDTPQVNV
-326 LQLIYHHAHYEG
+326 LQLIYHHADYEG

-370 LKVPDAAVGMT
+370 LKLPDQSIGMT

>member
-1 LEGQYVSQHSDRVK
+1 
-15 SEHIPSL
+15 
-22 VRNYEFVALVFQ
+22 VRNYEFIALVFQ

-42 QAGVFEGLAEAGIQP
+42 QAGVFEGLSEAGIEP

-76 RPENRVAK
+76 KPEDRVAK

-96 YASHMAGNDDLR
+96 YASHLAGNDDMR
-108 TLHNMT
+108 TFHNMT
-114 SAFMSMVAGIPG
+114 SAFMSMISGIPG

-131 VVSPFHQLPGQAGAT
+131 MMSPWQQVPGQAGAT

-160 LIDWDI
+160 LINWDI
-166 LNSEK
+166 LNSDS

-211 PAMKI
+211 PAMRI

-237 MHRLHQALVFQVDL
+237 LHKLHKALVFQVDL
-251 FNARGDLPKTMPEV
+251 FNARGDMPKTMPEV
-265 MSRHKDIMYSSRTR
+265 MSRQKDIMFSSRTR
-279 NATNRYKMVHD
+279 NATNRYKKTHD
-290 LQIKLRDALSRIE
+290 LQIKLRDALSRID
-303 PSKWTAEDKRM
+303 PAKWTPEDKVM
-314 LEELQETPQINV
+314 LEELQDTPQVNV
-326 LQLIYHHAHYEG
+326 LQLIYHHADYEG

-370 LKVPDAAVGMT
+370 LKLPDQAVGMT

>member
-1 LEGQYVSQHSDRVK
+1 MSQHSVRVK
-15 SEHIPSL
+15 SESIPSL
-22 VRNYEFVALVFQ
+22 VRNYEFIALVFQ

-42 QAGVFEGLAEAGIQP
+42 QAGVFEGLSEAGIEP

-76 RPENRVAK
+76 KPEDRVAK

-96 YASHMAGNDDLR
+96 YASHLAGNDDMR
-108 TLHNMT
+108 TFHNMT
-114 SAFMSMVAGIPG
+114 SAFMSMISGIPG

-131 VVSPFHQLPGQAGAT
+131 MMSPWQQVPGQAGAT

-160 LIDWDI
+160 LINWDI
-166 LNSEK
+166 LNSDS

-211 PAMKI
+211 PAMRI

-237 MHRLHQALVFQVDL
+237 LHKLHQALVFQVDL
-251 FNARGDLPKTMPEV
+251 FNARGDMPKTMPEV
-265 MSRHKDIMYSSRTR
+265 MSRQKDIMFSSRTR
-279 NATNRYKMVHD
+279 NATNRYKKTHD
-290 LQIKLRDALSRIE
+290 LQIKLRDALSRID
-303 PSKWTAEDKRM
+303 PAKWTPEDKVM
-314 LEELQETPQINV
+314 LEELQDTPQVNV
-326 LQLIYHHAHYEG
+326 LQLIYHHADYEG

-358 EDARRTLSHPDW
+358 EDARRTLSHPEW
-370 LKVPDAAVGMT
+370 LKLPDQAVGMT

>member
-1 LEGQYVSQHSDRVK
+1 MSQHSVRVK
-15 SEHIPSL
+15 SESIPSL
-22 VRNYEFVALVFQ
+22 VRNYEFIALVFQ

-42 QAGVFEGLAEAGIQP
+42 QAGVFEGLSEAGIEP

-76 RPENRVAK
+76 KPEDRVAK

-96 YASHMAGNDDLR
+96 YASHLAGNDDMR
-108 TLHNMT
+108 TFHNMT
-114 SAFMSMVAGIPG
+114 SAFMSMISGIPG

-131 VVSPFHQLPGQAGAT
+131 MMSPWQQVPGQAGAT

-160 LIDWDI
+160 LINWDI
-166 LNSEK
+166 LNSDS

-211 PAMKI
+211 PAMRI

-237 MHRLHQALVFQVDL
+237 LHKLHQALVFQVDL
-251 FNARGDLPKTMPEV
+251 FNARGDMPKTMPEV
-265 MSRHKDIMYSSRTR
+265 MSRQKDIMFSSRTR
-279 NATNRYKMVHD
+279 NATNRYKKIHD
-290 LQIKLRDALSRIE
+290 LQIKLRDALSRID
-303 PSKWTAEDKRM
+303 PAKWTPEDKAM
-314 LEELQETPQINV
+314 LEELQDTPQVNV
-326 LQLIYHHAHYEG
+326 LQLIYHHADYEG

-358 EDARRTLSHPDW
+358 EDARRTLSHPEW
-370 LKVPDAAVGMT
+370 LKLPDQAVGMT